1 MGDGG
6 LKGLSFEVESMARIK
21 PDEAGNVLSISAS
34 VVFLLLLRLKRLKE
48 GMREDAALDFIVAG
62 VEVRLGKIDVWKL
75 EDESIIKG
83 ILV

>member
-1 MGDGG
+1 
-6 LKGLSFEVESMARIK
+6 MARLK
-21 PDEAGNVLSISAS
+21 PDEAGDVLYTSAS
-34 VVFLLLLRLKRLKE
+34 VVFLLLLRLKKLKE

-62 VEVRLGKIDVWKL
+62 VEVCLGKIGEWKL